1 MASAGEGDHDMPP
14 NNQPSS
20 YFTFAAHYIPTFGW
34 GTPTPSRPVDPPRV
48 RNTASGRPPTTNG
61 IRPGHGVESNRRK
74 ANVPSFYD
82 PPSLPQQHPS
92 QNASASGSNPPPP
105 QQCHGQN
112 ASASGSNPPPP
123 QQRHGQNASTS
134 GSNPPPPQQRHG
146 QNASAS
152 GSNPPPPQQRH
163 GQNTSTSGSNPPP
176 PQQRHG
182 QNASTSGS
190 NPPPPQQRHGQN
202 ASASGSNPPPPQQRH
217 GQNASASGSNPPP
230 PQQRHGQNA
239 SASGSNPPLNSSIPA
254 RALRLLRVPTLL
266 PILAVLNLRWLPP
279 GSQRRRKNN
288 GSAKKRARAT
298 GWKIFRDDV
307 PGAAVGLQK
316 ACHLHLRI
324 LMRLLSQSA
333 VPIRL
338 TADEMAPFEA
348 RFRSAEDV
356 DVQLADILAAAIPP
370 SNAIYEHVAAFL
382 RSAEALSSQTAADAR
397 KVGDDNLRSMF
408 SCVANAGLHSFTPDV
423 FGNPE
428 SMYNLAHEHV
438 AIHSFRN
445 VVMRHGYSALYPVN
459 LSLIHDDHLIQRFYR
474 SFVYGHMKLQA
485 GKEERRPG
493 QLEIDIVL
501 NNTYRRRDEFKT
513 TRGLQIKAECFL
525 NPHVAALAAETEC
538 HSDDEELPDRT
549 SYLVHEKPGRDGAVS
564 ALFEIM
570 THRREATMAQKSRKG
585 TWRPRTRRR
594 ELPPSDLSH
603 ALPTRVP
610 IDYFSPDFFN
620 ALSVRDRAS
629 YMHNGIALPTEEH
642 CRTWE
647 AILRWKSLPMAD
659 FMTHYGTAKLALYN
673 LPTDE
678 ELALLSDDD

>member
-1 MASAGEGDHDMPP
+1 MCFEGLGL
-14 NNQPSS
+14 QSS
-20 YFTFAAHYIPTFGW
+20 STPAA
-34 GTPTPSRPVDPPRV
+34 SRPERLDLGLQSSSAPAASRPERLGLGLQSSSTPAASRPERLDLGLQSSSAPAASRPERLGLGLQSSSAPAASRPERLGFGLQSSSAPAASRPERLDLGLQSSSTPAASRPERLDLGLQSCSAPAASRPEHLGFGLQSPPQ
-48 RNTASGRPPTTNG
+48 
-61 IRPGHGVESNRRK
+61 
-74 ANVPSFYD
+74 
-82 PPSLPQQHPS
+82 QQHPGQGAPPS
-92 QNASASGSNPPPP
+92 SGSNSPP
-105 QQCHGQN
+105 H
-112 ASASGSNPPPP
+112 SGGPRSPLATTGSKQKAPDD
-123 QQRHGQNASTS
+123 GCESTS
-134 GSNPPPPQQRHG
+134 QEHQ
-146 QNASAS
+146 
-152 GSNPPPPQQRH
+152 
-163 GQNTSTSGSNPPP
+163 
-176 PQQRHG
+176 
-182 QNASTSGS
+182 
-190 NPPPPQQRHGQN
+190 
-202 ASASGSNPPPPQQRH
+202 
-217 GQNASASGSNPPP
+217 
-230 PQQRHGQNA
+230 
-239 SASGSNPPLNSSIPA
+239 
-254 RALRLLRVPTLL
+254 
-266 PILAVLNLRWLPP
+266 
-279 GSQRRRKNN
+279 SQHRRKNN

-298 GWKIFRDDV
+298 GWKIFRDDM

-324 LMRLLSQSA
+324 LMHLLSQSA

-348 RFRSAEDV
+348 WFRSAEDV

-549 SYLVHEKPGRDGAVS
+549 SYLVHEKLGRDGAVS

-647 AILRWKSLPMAD
+647 AILRWKSLSMAD
-659 FMTHYGTAKLALYN
+659 FVTHYGTAKLALYN